1 MNNIWFCK
9 VLAWLNLKLNHH
21 FEQAFF
27 LEHGCGDAQVYL
39 ISGVLTLQGVRRL
52 NSPVQYIIQHFSTSG
67 LSPLQLSVDPLV

>member
-39 ISGVLTLQGVRRL
+39 ISGVLTLQRVRRL

-67 LSPLQLSVDPLV
+67 LSPFQLSVDPLV